1 MLLDFIFLFFLT
13 DRDHSLTANRCY
25 TRLITFPPLTKRFFY
40 FSPVEHIKG
49 VYCNC
54 GFGTSSMKIRL
65 IECQPVTV
73 CKLVAGN
80 TLSNPESHSHCS
92 FLNVM
97 TVAFNV
103 SVTHPRRPRG
113 SQSDREKRRDESFQV
128 LAKEPLGT
136 DFHRAI
142 SKTSSGCRLLIGHK
156 KCFVLLCP
164 IGEQLLLSSFREFV
178 HDGYCFDHRLSG
190 SCTKEMHAVR
200 KLSV

>member
-1 MLLDFIFLFFLT
+1 MLYALNYFSSPYKT
-13 DRDHSLTANRCY
+13 
-25 TRLITFPPLTKRFFY
+25 FFY

-113 SQSDREKRRDESFQV
+113 SQSDREKRRDKSFQV
-128 LAKEPLGT
+128 QAKEPWVPTLT
-136 DFHRAI
+136 ELFPKIQVDA
-142 SKTSSGCRLLIGHK
+142 
-156 KCFVLLCP
+156 
-164 IGEQLLLSSFREFV
+164 
-178 HDGYCFDHRLSG
+178 G
-190 SCTKEMHAVR
+190 S
-200 KLSV
+200 

>member
-113 SQSDREKRRDESFQV
+113 SQSDREKRRDKSFQV
-128 LAKEPLGT
+128 QAKEPWVPTLTELFPKIQVDAGSWLGT
-136 DFHRAI
+136 KNALYYCPQ
-142 SKTSSGCRLLIGHK
+142 SANSSPEFFSCVSTR
-156 KCFVLLCP
+156 
-164 IGEQLLLSSFREFV
+164 LLLSRS
-178 HDGYCFDHRLSG
+178 RLVWL
-190 SCTKEMHAVR
+190 MHQRNAR
-200 KLSV
+200 S

>member
-103 SVTHPRRPRG
+103 SVT
-113 SQSDREKRRDESFQV
+113 
-128 LAKEPLGT
+128 L
-136 DFHRAI
+136 I
-142 SKTSSGCRLLIGHK
+142 SCCSGGVCK
-156 KCFVLLCP
+156 APK
-164 IGEQLLLSSFREFV
+164 
-178 HDGYCFDHRLSG
+178 
-190 SCTKEMHAVR
+190 
-200 KLSV
+200 